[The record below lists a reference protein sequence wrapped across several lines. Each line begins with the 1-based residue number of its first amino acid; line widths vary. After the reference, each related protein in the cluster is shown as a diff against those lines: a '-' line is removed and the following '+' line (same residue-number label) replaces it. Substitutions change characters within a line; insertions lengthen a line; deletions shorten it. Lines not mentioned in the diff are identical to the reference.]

1 MLLQRN
7 PPRYLA
13 ATEVN
18 ALEKRRYRPDRS
30 FRANARSFSMF
41 KRARISLSIA
51 LIAATCGFLGLLD
64 SPIAQTL
71 FDFLLVFAFLSFL
84 FGLFED
90 HEQVDSRVR
99 DPAALQ
105 TRRITGPEPQRVT
118 P

>member
-1 MLLQRN
+1 VLLQRN

-71 FDFLLVFAFLSFL
+71 FDFLLAFAFLSFL

-90 HEQVDSRVR
+90 RQVDSRVR
-99 DPAALQ
+99 DSAALQ